1 MSAISIHDRFLLAR
15 HFTAKLKS
23 REAKSQL
30 AIARDYGMAPTL
42 IRTICEL
49 LKLATEIQ
57 EAIGR
62 MNEAEVAA
70 KVKFSELFDI
80 SQIKDHAEQR
90 RRFETMLSSHPYST
104 PFA

>member
-1 MSAISIHDRFLLAR
+1 
-15 HFTAKLKS
+15 
-23 REAKSQL
+23 
-30 AIARDYGMAPTL
+30 MAPTL

-70 KVKFSELFDI
+70 KVKFRELFDI

-104 PFA
+104 PSA